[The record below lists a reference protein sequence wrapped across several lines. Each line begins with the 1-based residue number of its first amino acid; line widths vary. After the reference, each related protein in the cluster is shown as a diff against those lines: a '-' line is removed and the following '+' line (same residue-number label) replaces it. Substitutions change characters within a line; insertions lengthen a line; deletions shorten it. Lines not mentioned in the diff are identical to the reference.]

1 MSSCLVVSE
10 YIQELQETFFKYKNA
25 VFNVEQDRKRIY
37 NLFEDRIEKS
47 VPHDH
52 QLSSLGKPC
61 DAKQ

>member
-1 MSSCLVVSE
+1 MSSCVVVIE

-37 NLFEDRIEKS
+37 YLCEDRIEKS

-52 QLSSLGKPC
+52 QLSSLCKPC